1 MKDNMKKDLILCLS
15 ALMMLIIGISISSC
29 SSSDDE
35 KDNNTVITPILL
47 VGEWSASHQNMNP
60 DYADTCDMWAFSFKA
75 DGTGTSE
82 LGTHQFRY
90 ELKDN
95 HIVLHYQAQENICFV
110 QLDWE
115 YEIAS
120 VSKDRMEWYLIDSN
134 SGNRV
139 QHLVFYRH

>member
-1 MKDNMKKDLILCLS
+1 MKKNLILYLG
-15 ALMMLIIGISISSC
+15 AMLMLVFCMSSC
-29 SSSDDE
+29 SNSDDE
-35 KDNNTVITPILL
+35 KDNNTVISPMLL
-47 VGEWSASHQNMNP
+47 LGEWSASHQNMNP

-90 ELKDN
+90 ELKGS

-139 QHLVFYRH
+139 QYLVFYRQ

>member
-1 MKDNMKKDLILCLS
+1 MKKDLILCLS

-47 VGEWSASHQNMNP
+47 VGEWSASHQSMNP

-139 QHLVFYRH
+139 QYLVFYRQ

>member
-15 ALMMLIIGISISSC
+15 ALMMLAIGISSC

-60 DYADTCDMWAFSFKA
+60 DYADTCDMWEFSFKA
-75 DGTGTSE
+75 DGTGFVHCTQ
-82 LGTHQFRY
+82 QFRY
-90 ELKDN
+90 ELKGN
-95 HIVLHYQAQENICFV
+95 HIVLHYQAQENVCFV
-110 QLDWE
+110 QLNFE

-120 VSKDRMEWYLIDSN
+120 VSKDRMEWYLIDTD

-139 QHLVFYRH
+139 QHLVFYRQ